1 MNSTNNTENN
11 SSESNLCD
19 SFGFGFD
26 KNEYYTENGL
36 SLNTKRDSKSRNK
49 KAVAK
54 KEGREQKIVDKIDQL
69 PKKMR
74 AKLEQEKAALTT
86 SGKVKQTLIP
96 NIVHN
101 RKLSDPSNA
110 TQKIMC
116 QDYDE
121 HALGEEDCIED
132 FAAIE
137 AEEEQE
143 AQEALL
149 IMKQEQEEA
158 LLIMK
163 QENQEA
169 LLIMK
174 QEQEEQEKAEY
185 IAYTEAKML
194 WDFPDEGMSRYD
206 LLRVKQSIETYEATM
221 KEIATM
227 KETDICCNDDEC
239 ASLWERYGLSVEQ
252 YLAHQKYLKDCDLL
266 QNYEYSYSDVTELTP
281 KQARKLK
288 ERIAAY
294 EKEQDQ
300 MRQDISEKDDQ
311 NDWWMPEQ
319 KVEVVEEDEVISYA
333 EWLENKREEDLES
346 FRQEMIEDNMD

>member
-11 SSESNLCD
+11 FSESNLCD

-54 KEGREQKIVDKIDQL
+54 KEGRDQKIVDKIDQL

-116 QDYDE
+116 QDYDDQ
-121 HALGEEDCIED
+121 ALGEEDCIED

-137 AEEEQE
+137 AEEEQDAQDEQEEQE
-143 AQEALL
+143 AQEAL
-149 IMKQEQEEA
+149 EA
-158 LLIMK
+158 EMRF
-163 QENQEA
+163 
-169 LLIMK
+169 
-174 QEQEEQEKAEY
+174 Y
-185 IAYTEAKML
+185 
-194 WDFPDEGMSRYD
+194 
-206 LLRVKQSIETYEATM
+206 LLRAKQSVETYEATM

-227 KETDICCNDDEC
+227 KETDICCNDDEYI
-239 ASLWERYGLSVEQ
+239 SLWERYGLSGEQ
-252 YLAHQKYLKDCDLL
+252 YLAHQRYLKDCDLL
-266 QNYEYSYSDVTELTP
+266 QNYEYSYYDVTELTP

-300 MRQDISEKDDQ
+300 MRQEISEKDDQ